1 MRQFHRGEPTLI
13 IRLKPPDPFVE
24 DRMDDQ
30 TKPDWLDLESCIPL
44 ESSKGERN
52 AEGITGLSR
61 ETLERRYSHLI
72 RKPSP
77 RRRTMKL
84 RDALA
89 IANGGLAESQ

>member
-1 MRQFHRGEPTLI
+1 MRQFHRGGPTTNQLTGQ
-13 IRLKPPDPFVE
+13 FVE
-24 DRMDDQ
+24 DRMDDR
-30 TKPDWLDLESCIPL
+30 TKPPDWLTLESSIPL

-61 ETLERRYSHLI
+61 ETLERRYPHLI

-89 IANGGLAESQ
+89 IASGELAESQ